1 MLNAW
6 IGIFLSSSY
15 YLIMQKII
23 LLFSISV
30 FGWIGW
36 WFGAR
41 LGIMTAY
48 LVSMAGSLLG
58 VVVGVLFNRKYLE

>member
-6 IGIFLSSSY
+6 IEIFLSSSY
-15 YLIMQKII
+15 YLIMKKII
-23 LLFSISV
+23 LFLSISA

-36 WFGAR
+36 R
-41 LGIMTAY
+41 LGQGAGIMAAY

-58 VVVGVLFNRKYLE
+58 VVVGVLFNRRYLE